1 MIKITSPLLNYR
13 FKMLRVQCKPYD
25 NVELIRDQIMDLMN
39 EYLQES
45 DGQECLFINQEN
57 YINVKVISNN
67 QIALYFV
74 TGTEMD
80 DTNWEQQISRGPL
93 QKFTILSNSIE
104 IRPSRF

>member
-25 NVELIRDQIMDLMN
+25 NVELIRDQIMDVMN

-45 DGQECLFINQEN
+45 DGKL
-57 YINVKVISNN
+57 INVKVISNN
-67 QIALYFV
+67 QIAVYFV
-74 TGTEMD
+74 TGIEMD

>member
-25 NVELIRDQIMDLMN
+25 NVELIRDQIMDIMN

-45 DGQECLFINQEN
+45 DGKL
-57 YINVKVISNN
+57 INVKVIPNN